1 MKTYIIY
8 VGGNLQIKNL
18 NRCIIMKIDKKTL
31 EFELDLAFDLKMS
44 EKYGKDCFDSLT
56 LGVCEDWEHCGD
68 CY

>member
-1 MKTYIIY
+1 
-8 VGGNLQIKNL
+8 
-18 NRCIIMKIDKKTL
+18 MKIDKKTL